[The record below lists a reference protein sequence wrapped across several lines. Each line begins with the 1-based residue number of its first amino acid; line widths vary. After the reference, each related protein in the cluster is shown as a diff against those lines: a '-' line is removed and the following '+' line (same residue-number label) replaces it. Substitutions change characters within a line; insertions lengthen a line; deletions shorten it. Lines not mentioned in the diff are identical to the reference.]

1 MTISRMLMRG
11 PPAHARRVD
20 GRARPRDMRNAWK
33 LSVGIEGTQSSATS
47 SNSGIALTAP
57 QREFNYFDARSRSD
71 RTKLR
76 LSRA

>member
-1 MTISRMLMRG
+1 
-11 PPAHARRVD
+11 
-20 GRARPRDMRNAWK
+20 MRNAWK